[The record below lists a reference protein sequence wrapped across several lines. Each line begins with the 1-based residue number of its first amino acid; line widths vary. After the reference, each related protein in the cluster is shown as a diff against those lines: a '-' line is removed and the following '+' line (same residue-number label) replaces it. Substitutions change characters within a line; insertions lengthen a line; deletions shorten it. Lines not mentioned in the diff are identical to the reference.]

1 MSIAWGFGE
10 WVVSSDD
17 VIQLGYQVYKGSK
30 ALYLD

>member
-10 WVVSSDD
+10 WFVSSDG
-17 VIQLGYQVYKGSK
+17 VIQLGYQVYKGSR